1 MEGITI
7 CHNITTV
14 FLLKIFIFIAY
25 SMVRKKP
32 SKVSFSKVFIENVIK
47 NYFNFKILN
56 EIVACFISVGRIVQY
71 KT

>member
-7 CHNITTV
+7 CHNITRV
-14 FLLKIFIFIAY
+14 FLLKNFIFIAY

-32 SKVSFSKVFIENVIK
+32 SKVSFNNENVIK

>member
-1 MEGITI
+1 
-7 CHNITTV
+7 
-14 FLLKIFIFIAY
+14 
-25 SMVRKKP
+25 MVRKKP
-32 SKVSFSKVFIENVIK
+32 SKVSFNNENVIK

>member
-1 MEGITI
+1 
-7 CHNITTV
+7 
-14 FLLKIFIFIAY
+14 
-25 SMVRKKP
+25 MVRKKP
-32 SKVSFSKVFIENVIK
+32 SKVSFNKIFIENVIK